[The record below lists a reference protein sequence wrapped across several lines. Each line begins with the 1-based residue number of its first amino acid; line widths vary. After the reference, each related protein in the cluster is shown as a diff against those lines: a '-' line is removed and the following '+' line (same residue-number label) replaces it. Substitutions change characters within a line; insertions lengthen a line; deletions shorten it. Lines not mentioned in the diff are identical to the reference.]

1 MELLPS
7 QWRDAVG
14 ARGEAVF
21 KSLVTREH
29 PSRGFLF
36 SLPLHL
42 GEKREAL
49 DFFVE
54 LYTNGGA
61 PAYCFVQVK
70 TTRRGYTRNGRLRVG
85 VSARQ
90 MSRLAA
96 YPGPTYVVG
105 VDETA
110 GSGYAVYVGR
120 GAQAGA
126 SSLCTDFPLDVDGIE
141 RLWEDVR
148 EFWSRHPKPRFNS
161 ALADPTWRDR

>member
-1 MELLPS
+1 LDSIPS

-21 KSLVTREH
+21 KALITREH
-29 PSRGFLF
+29 PSRGFLV
-36 SLPLHL
+36 SVPLHL

-54 LYTNGGA
+54 LYTEGAA

-110 GSGYAVYVGR
+110 AIGYAVYVG
-120 GAQAGA
+120 GEAQVGA
-126 SSLCTDFPLDVDGIE
+126 SSLCTDVPLDVQGLE
-141 RLWEDVR
+141 RLWDDVR
-148 EFWSRHPKPRFNS
+148 EFWLRHPKSRFNS
-161 ALADPTWRDR
+161 ALADPTWSDR